1 MLKLAIRED
10 RYLNIELNAQ
20 LTGKVMPEDQR
31 MIRELVLGV
40 AERRLYLESVLEE
53 LLHQPLQ
60 KNRLAVRVILLMGAY
75 QILFMPWIPDHASV
89 YETVSLAKKNPKT
102 NHASPM
108 INAVLRKI
116 LAKREELLDDSEASF
131 QEKALFLGFPLWM
144 ANLWRKQYDE
154 KTAVS
159 LMESMGLQRGVT
171 IRANRKK
178 GSVKALREELRAAE
192 FEVSSLTYSP
202 SGLHVEHASE
212 LSESAAYQEGRFSIQ
227 DESAMLVGDII
238 SLPVHARILDLCA
251 APGGKSFHL
260 AEKCPDCELVSNDIF
275 EKKVERMQGEAN
287 RLGIDNC
294 TFTVRD
300 AEKLHED
307 WIGAFDFCLVDAPC
321 SALGLI
327 GRKPEIKSLRKPED
341 LDEIIEIQRRILTQ
355 AAQYLKPGG
364 TLIYATCT
372 LNRKE
377 NEKQVAWLCEESD
390 LSVGKIAEP
399 IPAARML
406 QEEDPGMITLMPH
419 MDGMN
424 GFFIAVL
431 RKEPI

>member
-1 MLKLAIRED
+1 MLKTAIRED

-20 LTGKVMPEDQR
+20 LTGKVTPEDQR

-40 AERRLYLESVLEE
+40 AERRLYLESVLGDM
-53 LLHQPLQ
+53 LKQPLQ
-60 KNRLAVRVILLMGAY
+60 KNRLAVRVILLIGAY
-75 QILFMPWIPDHASV
+75 QILFMPWIPDHAAV
-89 YETVSLAKKNPKT
+89 YETVSLAKKNSKT
-102 NHASPM
+102 SHASPM
-108 INAVLRKI
+108 INAVLRRI
-116 LAKREELLDDSEASF
+116 LENREALLDISEANF
-131 QEKALFLGFPLWM
+131 QEKACFFGFPLWIV
-144 ANLWRKQYDE
+144 NLWRKQYDE
-154 KTAVS
+154 ETAIS

-171 IRANRKK
+171 IRANRLK
-178 GSVKALREELRAAE
+178 GSVAALGEELKAAE

-202 SGLHVEHASE
+202 SGLRVERASE
-212 LSESAAYQEGRFSIQ
+212 LSESEAYQQGRFSIQ
-227 DESAMLVGDII
+227 DESAILVGDII
-238 SLPVHARILDLCA
+238 SPPAHARILDLCA

-275 EKKVERMQGEAN
+275 EKKVERMQREAN
-287 RLGIDNC
+287 RLGIENC
-294 TFTVRD
+294 TFSVRD
-300 AEKLHED
+300 AEKRQED
-307 WIGAFDFCLVDAPC
+307 WIGEFDFCLVDAPC

-341 LDEIIEIQRRILTQ
+341 LDEIIEIQRRILKQ

-377 NEKQVAWLCEESD
+377 NEKQVAWLCEETD
-390 LSVGKIAEP
+390 LSVGEIGEP
-399 IPAARML
+399 IPAARMT
-406 QEEDPGMITLMPH
+406 QEQDAGMITLMPH
-419 MDGMN
+419 LDRTN